1 MPKVLAVLGVGP
13 GLGLSI
19 AHRFGREGFTTA
31 LVSRTD
37 ARHADYRASLAGI
50 TAPTYT
56 ADVTDEAQLGAVLA
70 RITAD
75 AGEIDTV
82 YFGPA
87 DATAGGGIT
96 PLTEAGAGSLR
107 AAFDSLVVPAA
118 KLVGAVLPGLLA
130 RGSGS
135 LLFAG
140 GLSGKY
146 PMPMLGSLA
155 PASAAL
161 RMYVLTLH
169 AALRETGVHAG
180 ILTIGGLVERGDIH
194 RMMTAQDHGFTV
206 GTLDPDDIAEKAWSL
221 YVQRDA
227 EAEFTT
233 TAAVQAR

>member
-37 ARHADYRASLAGI
+37 ARHATYRASLAGI
-50 TAPTYT
+50 DAPTYT
-56 ADVTDEAQLGAVLA
+56 ADVTDEAQLRDVLV

-87 DATAGGGIT
+87 DATSGPGIT
-96 PLTEAGAGSLR
+96 PLTEAGADALR
-107 AAFDSLVVPAA
+107 APFDSFVLPAA
-118 KLVGAVLPGLLA
+118 RLVEAALPAMLE

-169 AALRETGVHAG
+169 AALREKGVYAG
-180 ILTIGGLVERGDIH
+180 LLTVGGLIERGDIH
-194 RMMTAQDHGFTV
+194 RVFTSQDHGFTP
-206 GTLDPDDIAEKAWSL
+206 GTLDPDDIADKAWSL
-221 YVQRDA
+221 YTERDVA
-227 EAEFTT
+227 EAEFNAM
-233 TAAVQAR
+233 AAV

>member
-1 MPKVLAVLGVGP
+1 MLAVLGVGP

-19 AHRFGREGFTTA
+19 ARRFGREGFTTA
-31 LVSRTD
+31 LVSRSDT
-37 ARHADYRASLAGI
+37 RHATYRASLAGI
-50 TAPTYT
+50 DARTYT
-56 ADVTDEAQLGAVLA
+56 ADVTDEAQLHDVLA

-87 DATAGGGIT
+87 DATAGPGIA
-96 PLTEAGAGSLR
+96 PLTEAGAEALR
-107 AAFDSLVVPAA
+107 APFESFVLPAA
-118 KLVGAVLPGLLA
+118 RLAGAVLPDMLA

-169 AALRETGVHAG
+169 AALRETGVYAG
-180 ILTIGGLVERGDIH
+180 ILTIGGLIERGDIH
-194 RMMTAQDHGFTV
+194 RVFTAQDRGFTP
-206 GTLDPDDIAEKAWSL
+206 GTLDPDDIAEQAWAL
-221 YVQRDA
+221 HVERDRA
-227 EAEFTT
+227 EAEFNAM
-233 TAAVQAR
+233 AAV

>member
-19 AHRFGREGFTTA
+19 ARRFGREGFTTA
-31 LVSRTD
+31 LVSRSD
-37 ARHADYRASLAGI
+37 ARHATYRESLAGI
-50 TAPTYT
+50 DARTYT
-56 ADVTDEAQLGAVLA
+56 ADVTDEAQLHAVLA

-87 DATAGGGIT
+87 DATSGPGIT
-96 PLTEAGAGSLR
+96 PLTEAGADVLR
-107 AAFDSLVVPAA
+107 AAIESFVLPAA
-118 KLVGAVLPGLLA
+118 RLTEAVLPAMLA

-169 AALRETGVHAG
+169 AALREKGVYAG
-180 ILTIGGLVERGDIH
+180 ILTIGGLIERGDIH
-194 RMMTAQDHGFTV
+194 RVFTAQDHGFTP
-206 GTLDPDDIAEKAWSL
+206 GTLDPDDIAEQAWSL
-221 YVQRDA
+221 YTERDRA
-227 EAEFTT
+227 EAEFN
-233 TAAVQAR
+233 AMAVV

>member
-1 MPKVLAVLGVGP
+1 MLAVLGVGP

-37 ARHADYRASLAGI
+37 ARHASYRASLAGI
-50 TAPTYT
+50 DARTYT
-56 ADVTDEAQLGAVLA
+56 ADVTDEAQLRDVLV

-87 DATAGGGIT
+87 DATSGPGIT
-96 PLTEAGAGSLR
+96 PLPEAGAGTLR
-107 AAFDSLVVPAA
+107 ASFDAAVVPAA
-118 KLVGAVLPGLLA
+118 NLVEAVLPGLLA

-169 AALRETGVHAG
+169 AALREKGVHAG
-180 ILTIGGLVERGDIH
+180 LLAIGGLIERGDIH
-194 RMMTAQDHGFTV
+194 RVFTSQDHGFTV
-206 GTLDPDDIAEKAWSL
+206 GTLDPDDIAEKAWEL
-221 YVQRDA
+221 RTEREA
-227 EAEFTT
+227 EAEFNAM
-233 TAAVQAR
+233 AAV

>member
-1 MPKVLAVLGVGP
+1 MPKVLAVLGAGP

-19 AHRFGREGFTTA
+19 ARRFGREGFTTA
-31 LVSRTD
+31 LVSRSD
-37 ARHADYRASLAGI
+37 ARHAAYRASLAGVN
-50 TAPTYT
+50 AFTYT
-56 ADVTDEAQLGAVLA
+56 ADVTDEDRLRDVLG

-87 DATAGGGIT
+87 DATAGPGIT
-96 PLTEAGAGSLR
+96 PLTEAGAGTLR
-107 AAFDSLVVPAA
+107 ATFDSVVRPAA
-118 KLVGAVLPGLLA
+118 QLVEAVLPGMLE

-180 ILTIGGLVERGDIH
+180 ILTIGGLIERGDIH
-194 RMMTAQDHGFTV
+194 RVFTAQDHGFPV
-206 GTLDPDDIAEKAWSL
+206 GTLDPDDIADRAWPL
-221 YVQRDA
+221 YTEREA
-227 EAEFTT
+227 EAEFNAM
-233 TAAVQAR
+233 AAV

>member
-1 MPKVLAVLGVGP
+1 MLAVLGVGP
-13 GLGLSI
+13 GLGLSV
-19 AHRFGREGFTTA
+19 ARRFGREGFTTA

-37 ARHADYRASLAGI
+37 ARHARYRESLAGI
-50 TAPTYT
+50 DAPTYS
-56 ADVTDEAQLGAVLA
+56 ADVTDETQLRDVLA

-87 DATAGGGIT
+87 DATSGPGIT
-96 PLTEAGAGSLR
+96 PLTEADAGTLR
-107 AAFDSLVVPAA
+107 ASFDT
-118 KLVGAVLPGLLA
+118 AVLPAANLVRAVLPAMLA

-180 ILTIGGLVERGDIH
+180 ILTIGGLIERGDIH
-194 RMMTAQDHGFTV
+194 RVFTSQDHGFTV
-206 GTLDPDDIAEKAWSL
+206 GTLDPDDIAEQAWEL
-221 YVQRDA
+221 HTAR
-227 EAEFTT
+227 EAEVEFNAM
-233 TAAVQAR
+233 AAA

>member
-1 MPKVLAVLGVGP
+1 MPKVLAVLGAGP

-19 AHRFGREGFTTA
+19 ARRFGREGFTTA

-37 ARHADYRASLAGI
+37 ARHTAYRESLAGI
-50 TAPTYT
+50 DARTYT
-56 ADVTDEAQLGAVLA
+56 ADVTDEAQLHDVLA

-87 DATAGGGIT
+87 DATSGPGIT
-96 PLTEAGAGSLR
+96 PLTEAGADVLR
-107 AAFDSLVVPAA
+107 TSIESFMLPAA
-118 KLVGAVLPGLLA
+118 RLAGAALPAMLA
-130 RGSGS
+130 RGSGA

-146 PMPMLGSLA
+146 PMPMLGTLA

-169 AALRETGVHAG
+169 AALREKGVYAG
-180 ILTIGGLVERGDIH
+180 ILTIGGLIERGDIH
-194 RMMTAQDHGFTV
+194 RVFTAQDHGFTP
-206 GTLDPDDIAEKAWSL
+206 GTLDPDDIAEEAWSL
-221 YVQRDA
+221 YVERDRA
-227 EAEFTT
+227 EAEFNAMATL
-233 TAAVQAR
+233 

>member
-1 MPKVLAVLGVGP
+1 LPKVLAVLGVGP

-19 AHRFGREGFTTA
+19 AHRFGRERFTTA

-37 ARHADYRASLAGI
+37 VRHADYRASLGGI
-50 TAPTYT
+50 NALTYT
-56 ADVTDEAQLGAVLA
+56 ADVTDEAQLRDVLV

-87 DATAGGGIT
+87 DATAGPGIT
-96 PLTEAGAGSLR
+96 PLTEADAATLR
-107 AAFDSLVVPAA
+107 ASFDSFVVPAA
-118 KLVGAVLPGLLA
+118 RLVGTVLPGMLE

-169 AALRETGVHAG
+169 AALREKGVHAG
-180 ILTIGGLVERGDIH
+180 LLTIGGLVERGDIH
-194 RMMTAQDHGFTV
+194 RVFTAQDHGFAV
-206 GTLDPDDIAEKAWSL
+206 GTLDPDDIADRAWSL
-221 YVQRDA
+221 YTERDA
-227 EAEFTT
+227 EAEFNAM
-233 TAAVQAR
+233 AAV

>member
-1 MPKVLAVLGVGP
+1 MLAVLGVGP

-31 LVSRTD
+31 LVSRTGTRHAGYRAALSGID
-37 ARHADYRASLAGI
+37 AR
-50 TAPTYT
+50 TYT
-56 ADVTDEAQLGAVLA
+56 ADVTDEDRLRDVLV

-87 DATAGGGIT
+87 DAAAGPGIT
-96 PLTEAGAGSLR
+96 PLTEAGAGTLR
-107 AAFDSLVVPAA
+107 ASFDSVVLPAA
-118 KLVGAVLPGLLA
+118 KLVEAVLPGMLK
-130 RGSGS
+130 RGTGS

-180 ILTIGGLVERGDIH
+180 ILTIGGLIERGDIH
-194 RMMTAQDHGFTV
+194 RVFTSQDHGFSV
-206 GTLDPDDIAEKAWSL
+206 GTLDPDDIAERAWQL
-221 YVQRDA
+221 CTEREA
-227 EAEFTT
+227 EAEFTAM
-233 TAAVQAR
+233 TAA

>member
-1 MPKVLAVLGVGP
+1 MLAVLGVGP

-19 AHRFGREGFTTA
+19 ARRFGREGFTTA

-37 ARHADYRASLAGI
+37 TRHAAYRASLPGVNAL
-50 TAPTYT
+50 TYT
-56 ADVTDEAQLGAVLA
+56 ADVTDKAQLHDVLV

-75 AGEIDTV
+75 AGEIDKV

-87 DATAGGGIT
+87 DATAGPGIT
-96 PLTEAGAGSLR
+96 PLTEAGAGTLR
-107 AAFDSLVVPAA
+107 GSFDAMVLPAA
-118 KLVGAVLPGLLA
+118 NLVEAALPGFLA

-180 ILTIGGLVERGDIH
+180 ILTIGGLIERGDIH
-194 RMMTAQDHGFTV
+194 RVFTARDHGFTV
-206 GTLDPDDIAEKAWSL
+206 GTLDPDDIAEEAWKL
-221 YVQRDA
+221 CTEREA
-227 EAEFTT
+227 EAEFNAM
-233 TAAVQAR
+233 AAV

>member
-13 GLGLSI
+13 GLGLSV
-19 AHRFGREGFTTA
+19 ARRFGREGFTTA

-37 ARHADYRASLAGI
+37 ARHASYRASLAGI
-50 TAPTYT
+50 EAPTYT
-56 ADVTDEAQLGAVLA
+56 ADVTDEAELRDVLV

-75 AGEIDTV
+75 AGRIDTV

-87 DATAGGGIT
+87 DATSGPGIT
-96 PLTEAGAGSLR
+96 PLPEAGAGTLR
-107 AAFDSLVVPAA
+107 ATFDSVVFPAVRLVE
-118 KLVGAVLPGLLA
+118 AVLPGMLE

-169 AALRETGVHAG
+169 AALQETGVHAG
-180 ILTIGGLVERGDIH
+180 LLTIGGLIERGDIH
-194 RMMTAQDHGFTV
+194 RVFTSQDHGFTV

-221 YVQRDA
+221 YVERGA
-227 EAEFTT
+227 EAEFNTM
-233 TAAVQAR
+233 AAV

>member
-19 AHRFGREGFTTA
+19 ARRFGREGFTTA

-37 ARHADYRASLAGI
+37 ARHATYRASLAGI

-56 ADVTDEAQLGAVLA
+56 ADVTDETQLKEVLA

-75 AGEIDTV
+75 VGEIDTV

-87 DATAGGGIT
+87 DAGAGPDLT
-96 PLTEAGAGSLR
+96 PLPEAGADAVR
-107 AAFDSLVVPAA
+107 RPFESLVVPAVR
-118 KLVGAVLPGLLA
+118 LVEAVLPGMRA
-130 RGSGS
+130 RGSGA
-135 LLFAG
+135 LFFAG

-161 RMYVLTLH
+161 RMYVLTLN
-169 AALRETGVHAG
+169 AALRDTGVYAG
-180 ILTIGGLVERGDIH
+180 ALTIGGLIERGDIH
-194 RMMTAQDHGFTV
+194 RMFTEQDFGITA
-206 GTLDPDDIAEKAWSL
+206 GTLDPDAIAERAWSM
-221 YVQRDA
+221 YVERGEA
-227 EAEFTT
+227 EAEFTAM
-233 TAAVQAR
+233 TAV

>member
-1 MPKVLAVLGVGP
+1 MSKVIAVLGVGP

-19 AHRFGREGFTTA
+19 ARRFGREGFTVA

-37 ARHADYRASLAGI
+37 TRHAQYREALPDV
-50 TAPTYT
+50 TTHTYT
-56 ADVTDEAQLGAVLA
+56 ADLTDEAQLRTVLD
-70 RITAD
+70 RISAE

-87 DATAGGGIT
+87 VAVDLK
-96 PLTEAGAGSLR
+96 PLTEAGAADVLR
-107 AAFDSLVVPAA
+107 GFEA
-118 KLVGAVLPGLLA
+118 AVLPAARLVEALLPRMRE

-140 GLSGKY
+140 GLSGKH

-169 AALRETGVHAG
+169 AALRETGVYAG
-180 ILTIGGLVERGDIH
+180 ILTIGGLIERGDIH
-194 RMMTAQDHGFTV
+194 RDFSRQDLGFEV
-206 GTLDPDDIAEKAWSL
+206 GTLDPDDIADRAWSL
-221 YVQRDA
+221 HRERTDA
-227 EAEFTT
+227 EAEFSAM
-233 TAAVQAR
+233 AAV

>member
-19 AHRFGREGFTTA
+19 ARRFGREGFTTA

-37 ARHADYRASLAGI
+37 TRHAGYRASLAGVN
-50 TAPTYT
+50 APTYT
-56 ADVTDEAQLGAVLA
+56 ADVTDEAQLRDVLV

-75 AGEIDTV
+75 AGEIDAV

-87 DATAGGGIT
+87 DATAGPGIT
-96 PLTEAGAGSLR
+96 PLTEAGAGTLR
-107 AAFDSLVVPAA
+107 ASFDAVVAPAA
-118 KLVGAVLPGLLA
+118 RLVEAVLPGLLA

-194 RMMTAQDHGFTV
+194 RVFTSQDHGFTV
-206 GTLDPDDIAEKAWSL
+206 GTLDPDDIAERAWRL
-221 YVQRDA
+221 YTEREA
-227 EAEFTT
+227 EAEFNAM
-233 TAAVQAR
+233 AAV

>member
-19 AHRFGREGFTTA
+19 ARRFGGEGFTTA

-50 TAPTYT
+50 NALTYT
-56 ADVTDEAQLGAVLA
+56 ADVTDEAQLRDVLV

-75 AGEIDTV
+75 AGQIDTV

-87 DATAGGGIT
+87 DATAGPGIT
-96 PLTEAGAGSLR
+96 PLTEAAAGTLR
-107 AAFDSLVVPAA
+107 ASFDSLVLPAA
-118 KLVGAVLPGLLA
+118 RLVGTVLPVMLE

-169 AALRETGVHAG
+169 AALREKGVHAG
-180 ILTIGGLVERGDIH
+180 LLTIGGLVERGDIH
-194 RMMTAQDHGFTV
+194 RVFTAQDHGFPV
-206 GTLDPDDIAEKAWSL
+206 GTLDPDDIADRAWSL
-221 YVQRDA
+221 YTERDA
-227 EAEFTT
+227 EAEFTAM
-233 TAAVQAR
+233 AAV

>member
-1 MPKVLAVLGVGP
+1 MSKVLAVLGVGP

-31 LVSRTD
+31 LVSRSDT
-37 ARHADYRASLAGI
+37 RHATYRASLAGI
-50 TAPTYT
+50 DARTYT
-56 ADVTDEAQLGAVLA
+56 ADVTDETRLHDVLA

-75 AGEIDTV
+75 TGEIDTV

-87 DATAGGGIT
+87 DATSGPGIT
-96 PLTEAGAGSLR
+96 PLTEAGPEVLR
-107 AAFDSLVVPAA
+107 ASIESFMLPAA
-118 KLVGAVLPGLLA
+118 RLAGAVLPDMLA

-169 AALRETGVHAG
+169 AALRETGVYAG
-180 ILTIGGLVERGDIH
+180 ILTIGGLIERGDIH
-194 RMMTAQDHGFTV
+194 RAFTAQDHGFTP
-206 GTLDPDDIAEKAWSL
+206 GTLDPDDIAGQAWSL
-221 YVQRDA
+221 YAERDRA
-227 EAEFTT
+227 EAEFNAM
-233 TAAVQAR
+233 AAV

>member
-1 MPKVLAVLGVGP
+1 MPKVIAVLGVGP

-19 AHRFGREGFTTA
+19 ARRFGREGFTTA

-37 ARHADYRASLAGI
+37 ARHATYRTALAGI

-56 ADVTDEAQLGAVLA
+56 ADVTDDAQLRAVLA
-70 RITAD
+70 RITAE

-87 DATAGGGIT
+87 DAGTGIT
-96 PLTEAGAGSLR
+96 PLTEAGADALR
-107 AAFDSLVVPAA
+107 VPFESIVLPAA
-118 KLVGAVLPGLLA
+118 RLVEAVLPRMLE

-180 ILTIGGLVERGDIH
+180 MLTIGGLIERGDIH
-194 RMMTAQDHGFTV
+194 RMFTEQDHGFTV
-206 GTLDPDDIAEKAWSL
+206 GTLDPDAIADKAWSQ
-221 YVQRDA
+221 YVERDEA
-227 EAEFTT
+227 EAEFNAM
-233 TAAVQAR
+233 AAV

>member
-13 GLGLSI
+13 GLGLSV
-19 AHRFGREGFTTA
+19 ARRFGREGFTTA
-31 LVSRTD
+31 LVSRSD
-37 ARHADYRASLAGI
+37 ARHADYRASLSGVRAL
-50 TAPTYT
+50 TYT
-56 ADVTDEAQLGAVLA
+56 ADVTDESRLRDVLV

-75 AGEIDTV
+75 AGELDTV

-87 DATAGGGIT
+87 DATGGGGIT
-96 PLTEAGAGSLR
+96 PLTEAGAGTLR
-107 AAFDSLVVPAA
+107 ATFDSIVAPAA
-118 KLVGAVLPGLLA
+118 QLVEAVLPGMLA

-169 AALRETGVHAG
+169 AALQGTGVHAG
-180 ILTIGGLVERGDIH
+180 LLTIGGLIERGDIH
-194 RMMTAQDHGFTV
+194 RVFTAQDHGFEV
-206 GTLDPDDIAEKAWSL
+206 GTLDPDDIADRAWTL
-221 YVQRDA
+221 YTEREA
-227 EAEFTT
+227 EAEFNAM
-233 TAAVQAR
+233 AAV

>member
-1 MPKVLAVLGVGP
+1 MLAVLGVGP

-19 AHRFGREGFTTA
+19 ARRFGREGFTTA

-37 ARHADYRASLAGI
+37 TRHAAYRESLPGVNAL
-50 TAPTYT
+50 TYT
-56 ADVTDEAQLGAVLA
+56 ADVTDKAQLQDVLV

-87 DATAGGGIT
+87 DATAGPGIT
-96 PLTEAGAGSLR
+96 PLTEAGAGTLR
-107 AAFDSLVVPAA
+107 GSFDAMVLPAA
-118 KLVGAVLPGLLA
+118 NLVEAVLPGFLA

-169 AALRETGVHAG
+169 AALREKGVHAG
-180 ILTIGGLVERGDIH
+180 ILTIGGLIERGDIH
-194 RMMTAQDHGFTV
+194 RVFTARDHGFTV
-206 GTLDPDDIAEKAWSL
+206 GTLDPDDIAEEAWKL
-221 YVQRDA
+221 RTEREA
-227 EAEFTT
+227 EAEFNAM
-233 TAAVQAR
+233 AAV

>member
-1 MPKVLAVLGVGP
+1 MSKVIAVLGAGP

-19 AHRFGREGFTTA
+19 ARRFGREGFTTA

-37 ARHADYRASLAGI
+37 TRHASYRESVGG
-50 TAPTYT
+50 TTHTYA
-56 ADVTDEAQLGAVLA
+56 ADVTDPAELKAVLA
-70 RITAD
+70 RIEAD

-87 DATAGGGIT
+87 DLSGPRPV
-96 PLTEAGAGSLR
+96 PLTEAGADVVR
-107 AAFDSLVVPAA
+107 APFESIVVPAA
-118 KLVGAVLPGLLA
+118 RLVEAVLPRMLE
-130 RGSGS
+130 RGSGA

-169 AALRETGVHAG
+169 AALHETGVYAG
-180 ILTIGGLVERGDIH
+180 ALTIGGLIERGDIH
-194 RMMTAQDHGFTV
+194 REFTSQDHGFTV
-206 GTLDPDDIAEKAWSL
+206 GTLNPDDIADTAWAL
-221 YVQRDA
+221 YTDRTEA
-227 EAEFTT
+227 EAEFTAM
-233 TAAVQAR
+233 AAV